1 MKSKKETSPVR
12 SRDKVIQ
19 SLYEIELSGSDL
31 KDILADLALQSRYPH
46 FKDLLSGV
54 INSKEDIDA
63 ILADNMDRK
72 LSSLDPIERNT
83 LRLATYELLYTKTD
97 APIIINESIRLSKK
111 YGAVDRH
118 KYVNAVL
125 DRIYK
130 SNSE

>member
-111 YGAVDRH
+111 YGAVDGH

-125 DRIYK
+125 DRIDK